1 MADRTIKRGDTFPF
15 LKATLSNQAGAAN
28 LTGATVRL
36 ILKTKGAT
44 PTVVVDEPCAIVNA
58 LTGEI
63 EYEWAP
69 ADTASV
75 NTLDGEF
82 EVTWSDGE
90 ITTFPTD
97 GYFEV
102 AIVPDLA

>member
-1 MADRTIKRGDTFPF
+1 MTIKRGDTFPF
-15 LKATLSNQAGAAN
+15 LKATLSNNAGVAN

-36 ILKTKGAT
+36 ILKTKGLT
-44 PTVVVDEPCAIVNA
+44 PTIVVDEPCTITGA
-58 LTGEI
+58 LTGQV

-90 ITTFPTD
+90 ITTFPTE

-102 AIVPDLA
+102 AIVADLG